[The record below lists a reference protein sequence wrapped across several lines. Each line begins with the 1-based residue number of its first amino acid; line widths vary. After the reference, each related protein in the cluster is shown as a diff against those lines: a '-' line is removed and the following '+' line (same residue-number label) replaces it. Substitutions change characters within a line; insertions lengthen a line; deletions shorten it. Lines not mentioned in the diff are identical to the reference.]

1 MNIEWSTHMLSGV
14 VAGYAVTGGD
24 WKGAIVGGVF
34 AIVPDLDEPNSK
46 FGKVIYPVSYLINKI
61 FGHRT
66 FFHSILF
73 MVIVG
78 SLITIFDDFSMALA
92 AVSGIFIHIVGDALV
107 GKVYPLYPMKT
118 AVGVKDLEPKAF
130 KRRFI
135 LYDRIGRLLMLLLI
149 VGIAYKDFL

>member
-1 MNIEWSTHMLSGV
+1 MRAGV
-14 VAGYAVTGGD
+14 VEGLAVTGGD
-24 WKGAIVGGVF
+24 WKVAIVGGVF
-34 AIVPDLDEPNSK
+34 AMVPAIDEQIYKLGN
-46 FGKVIYPVSYLINKI
+46 VIYPVSYLINKT

-66 FFHSILF
+66 FVHSILF

-118 AVGVKDLEPKAF
+118 AVGVKDLEPK
-130 KRRFI
+130 
-135 LYDRIGRLLMLLLI
+135 
-149 VGIAYKDFL
+149 